1 MPNSRFDAVA
11 PSKKLAM
18 SAAAVCALILTSCS
32 EAEVE
37 SSQQAADDSAEPMV
51 LTTFTVLQDMV
62 SEVGGEHIEVRSITP
77 EGAEVHEY
85 DPTPSDIRNATE
97 ADLVLEN
104 GLGLEEWFEQFL
116 QHAEAPS
123 STLTD
128 GVETIPVTRLQNH
141 PDDAGSDEE
150 MPVNPHAWMSP
161 VQAQV
166 YVENI
171 ETALSEHFPEHAEQ
185 FAENAEQYHQ
195 QLEELHQD
203 AMARFD
209 ALEADVHLVTCE
221 GAFSY
226 LAEEYGLGEH
236 YLWPMNAENEGTAA
250 QAQAQI
256 DYVEANEV
264 PVVFCESTVND
275 SAQQQV
281 ASATEADLGAALHV
295 DSLTGPDGPAPRYI
309 DLLTYDLDLILSAY
323 E

>member
-1 MPNSRFDAVA
+1 MPKISSPARLAV
-11 PSKKLAM
+11 PLATA
-18 SAAAVCALILTSCS
+18 SALALTACASAGT
-32 EAEVE
+32 EAGE
-37 SSQQAADDSAEPMV
+37 DSALPVV
-51 LTTFTVLQDMV
+51 LTTFTVLEDMAA
-62 SEVGGEHIEVRSITP
+62 EVGGEHIEVRSITP

-123 STLTD
+123 ATLTD
-128 GVETIPVTRLQNH
+128 GVETLPVTRLQDH
-141 PDDAGSDEE
+141 PDDAGSDED

-166 YVENI
+166 YVDNI
-171 ETALSEHFPEHAEQ
+171 EAALAQHFPEHADQ
-185 FAENAEQYHQ
+185 FAENAETYRHQ
-195 QLEELHQD
+195 LQEVHQD
-203 AMARFD
+203 ALERFD
-209 ALEADVHLVTCE
+209 ALESEVHLVTCE

-226 LAEEYGLGEH
+226 LAEEYDLGEH

-250 QAQAQI
+250 QAQAQV
-256 DYVEANEV
+256 DYVDTHEV

-281 ASATEADLGAALHV
+281 AAATEAELGNALHV
-295 DSLTGPDGPAPRYI
+295 DSLTDAEGAVPRYV
-309 DLLTYDLDLILSAY
+309 DLLTYDVDLILSAY